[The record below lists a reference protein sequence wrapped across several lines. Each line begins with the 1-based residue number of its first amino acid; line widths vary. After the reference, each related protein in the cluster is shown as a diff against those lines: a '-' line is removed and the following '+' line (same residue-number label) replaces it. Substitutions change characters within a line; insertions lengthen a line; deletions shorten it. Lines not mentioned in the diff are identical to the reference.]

1 MFLTLFSTL
10 IKGSS
15 LYSSVVSLHA
25 QAQCVP
31 GEGKVAEAENP
42 KSPIPQGEDECRGE
56 RAGSTQ
62 GVQPGLDLGS

>member
-31 GEGKVAEAENP
+31 GEGKVAENP

>member
-1 MFLTLFSTL
+1 M
-10 IKGSS
+10 
-15 LYSSVVSLHA
+15 
-25 QAQCVP
+25 P